1 MRTKQ
6 NFRKSLLHC
15 FLVFLAVAVTVTMT
29 PVNMD
34 RAYAE
39 TGEQETVL
47 TVNDTGYTK
56 EQILQ
61 MESVVKSYTYT
72 SKQEE
77 KTDYVKGVLLEELL
91 KDFDKGLTV
100 EFGNVDGYTI
110 SRQNMALQSLI
121 DGQAILAYQCGTD
134 ESSLEDVYDTSKDY
148 PDKSGCLRLYT
159 NDNQKPDK
167 MINSIKVTESGST
180 DPGEEPTADLIIN
193 GDAATVE
200 KSYTIEE
207 LKADS
212 ALDKKQNIKYSWTNR
227 TGTNGESEVTGVT
240 VKSIIE
246 AIGLKT
252 NYAEITIVPSD
263 EEHSR
268 TFNISDMYAADI
280 DNNYPLLAWKVDGE
294 KNGLTLIIGKKTQ
307 DDQNKSSWIKNIKKI
322 EINIKDGKLAAP
334 ASFKAAR
341 AGYSSIKLTW
351 KSVTGA
357 DGYSIEKYDS
367 STKKYKPA
375 YTIKDCKTASKT
387 ITGLKTGTSYAYRIR
402 AFHYNAECKPVYSN
416 ASASAKATP
425 TLSKPGIT
433 KLTAGSKKITVKWT
447 KVSGATGYKLYRAT
461 SKSGNYK
468 LIKTTTS
475 TYYTNKSLTKGKK
488 YYYKV
493 KAYRMVSGKK
503 VYSSYSSVK
512 YCRAK

>member
-56 EQILQ
+56 EQVLQ

-72 SKQEE
+72 SKQAET
-77 KTDYVKGVLLEELL
+77 TDCVKGVLLEELL
-91 KDFDKGLTV
+91 KDFDKSLTV

-110 SRQNMALQSLI
+110 SRQNMTLQSLI
-121 DGQAILAYQCGTD
+121 DAQAILAYQYGDD
-134 ESSLEDVYDTSKDY
+134 ESSLKDISDTSKDY

-159 NDNQKPDK
+159 NDNQRPDK
-167 MINSIKVTESGST
+167 MINSIKLTESGST
-180 DPGEEPTADLIIN
+180 EPGEEKEYDLAITGNAIAADKFY
-193 GDAATVE
+193 TVQ
-200 KSYTIEE
+200 E
-207 LKADS
+207 LKNDPGIVKMQ
-212 ALDKKQNIKYSWTNR
+212 DVEYSWTNSK
-227 TGTNGESEVTGVT
+227 GTNGTSVVTGAT
-240 VKSIIE
+240 VKNILEVAGI
-246 AIGLKT
+246 KT
-252 NYAEITIVPSD
+252 NYAQIT
-263 EEHSR
+263 
-268 TFNISDMYAADI
+268 FAAD
-280 DNNYPLLAWKVDGE
+280 DGYSKTFDVTQMYTADMEKKLPLLAWKVDGD
-294 KNGLTLIIGKKTQ
+294 KSSLTFVIGKKNAAET
-307 DDQNKSSWIKNIKKI
+307 NKSSWVSKVSKI

-341 AGYSSIKLTW
+341 AGYDSIKLTW
-351 KSVTGA
+351 KTVTGA

-367 STKKYKPA
+367 GAKKYKPA
-375 YTIKDCKTASKT
+375 YTIKDCKAASKT
-387 ITGLKTGTSYAYRIR
+387 LSGLKTGTSYAYRIR
-402 AFHYNAECKPVYSN
+402 AFHYDAECQPVYSN
-416 ASASAKATP
+416 ASASEKATP

-503 VYSSYSSVK
+503 VYSGYSSVK